1 MHLLI
6 YNIHVVGENTQRR
19 RVIFAT
25 PTRAKKGSTMATKTT
40 FGKKL
45 RECREDK
52 GLSQQELAKILKTS
66 HSVIGRYERD
76 EMSPS
81 IDAVKKM
88 AATLDTTVGYL
99 LGESNEG
106 KTLKDTAM
114 LKRLNDISALPDKD
128 KEHILYTIDGLIKSA
143 KLQAL

>member
-1 MHLLI
+1 
-6 YNIHVVGENTQRR
+6 
-19 RVIFAT
+19 
-25 PTRAKKGSTMATKTT
+25 MAT

-45 RECREDK
+45 RECRDDK
-52 GLSQQELAKILKTS
+52 SLSQQELARMLKTS

-88 AATLDTTVGYL
+88 AAILDTTVGYL
-99 LGESNEG
+99 LGESAEG

-128 KEHILYTIDGLIKSA
+128 KEHILYAIDGLIKSA
-143 KLQAL
+143 KLQTL

>member
-1 MHLLI
+1 
-6 YNIHVVGENTQRR
+6 
-19 RVIFAT
+19 
-25 PTRAKKGSTMATKTT
+25 MASKTSKIIT
-40 FGKKL
+40 DL
-45 RECREDK
+45 RKQKDW
-52 GLSQQELAKILKTS
+52 SQTELATNS
-66 HSVIGRYERD
+66 GVSREMIGKYERG
-76 EMSPS
+76 EAVPS

-88 AATLDTTVGYL
+88 AAILDTTVGYL

-128 KEHILYTIDGLIKSA
+128 REHILYTIDGLIKSA

>member
-1 MHLLI
+1 MPLA
-6 YNIHVVGENTQRR
+6 GNTTLFR
-19 RVIFAT
+19 
-25 PTRAKKGSTMATKTT
+25 P
-40 FGKKL
+40 
-45 RECREDK
+45 
-52 GLSQQELAKILKTS
+52 
-66 HSVIGRYERD
+66 
-76 EMSPS
+76 MSPFLFNPYRALITKGFGGQTFLAEGGHIRWYVHPS
-81 IDAVKKM
+81 IEAVKKM
-88 AATLDTTVGYL
+88 AAILDTTVGYL

>member
-1 MHLLI
+1 
-6 YNIHVVGENTQRR
+6 
-19 RVIFAT
+19 
-25 PTRAKKGSTMATKTT
+25 MAS

-52 GLSQQELAKILKTS
+52 GLSQQELAKQLKTS

-81 IDAVKKM
+81 IEAVKKM
-88 AATLDTTVGYL
+88 AAILDTTVGYL
-99 LGESNEG
+99 LGEAKEE
-106 KTLKDTAM
+106 KILKDTAM
-114 LKRLNDISALPDKD
+114 LKRLNDINALPEKD

-143 KLQAL
+143 KLQSL

>member
-1 MHLLI
+1 M
-6 YNIHVVGENTQRR
+6 GETWRR
-19 RVIFAT
+19 R
-25 PTRAKKGSTMATKTT
+25 KDSTMSKTT

-52 GLSQQELAKILKTS
+52 GLSQQELAKTLKTS

-88 AATLDTTVGYL
+88 AAILDTTVGYL

-128 KEHILYTIDGLIKSA
+128 REHILYALDGLIKSA
-143 KLQAL
+143 KLQIL

>member
-1 MHLLI
+1 M
-6 YNIHVVGENTQRR
+6 
-19 RVIFAT
+19 
-25 PTRAKKGSTMATKTT
+25 TT

-45 RECREDK
+45 RECRDDK
-52 GLSQQELAKILKTS
+52 GLSQQDLATILKTS

-76 EMSPS
+76 EMRPS
-81 IDAVKKM
+81 IDVVKKL
-88 AATLDTTVGYL
+88 ATVLDSTVGYL
-99 LGESNEG
+99 LGESAEG

-114 LKRLNDISALPDKD
+114 LKRLNDIATLPAKD

>member
-1 MHLLI
+1 M
-6 YNIHVVGENTQRR
+6 GEAWEENCFTF
-19 RVIFAT
+19 VSLVAKHKPT
-25 PTRAKKGSTMATKTT
+25 PHTNRWRAA
-40 FGKKL
+40 FGCL
-45 RECREDK
+45 P
-52 GLSQQELAKILKTS
+52 AKAKKTS

-88 AATLDTTVGYL
+88 AAILDTTVGYL

>member
-1 MHLLI
+1 L
-6 YNIHVVGENTQRR
+6 Y
-19 RVIFAT
+19 
-25 PTRAKKGSTMATKTT
+25 
-40 FGKKL
+40 KL
-45 RECREDK
+45 RRYGSWRHEPRR
-52 GLSQQELAKILKTS
+52 GIVQQELAKILKTS

-81 IDAVKKM
+81 IEAVKKM
-88 AATLDTTVGYL
+88 AAILDATVGYL
-99 LGESNEG
+99 LGESTEG

>member
-1 MHLLI
+1 
-6 YNIHVVGENTQRR
+6 
-19 RVIFAT
+19 
-25 PTRAKKGSTMATKTT
+25 MAKTT

-88 AATLDTTVGYL
+88 AAILDTTVGYL
-99 LGESNEG
+99 LGES
-106 KTLKDTAM
+106 TVF
-114 LKRLNDISALPDKD
+114 IP
-128 KEHILYTIDGLIKSA
+128 A
-143 KLQAL
+143 KLTPLFRGKLTPFKGPVSGRVKELE

>member
-1 MHLLI
+1 
-6 YNIHVVGENTQRR
+6 
-19 RVIFAT
+19 
-25 PTRAKKGSTMATKTT
+25 MAS

-81 IDAVKKM
+81 IEAVKKL
-88 AATLDTTVGYL
+88 AQVLDTTVGYL
-99 LGESNEG
+99 LGEAKEE
-106 KTLKDTAM
+106 KILKDTAM
-114 LKRLNDISALPDKD
+114 LRRLNDINALPEKD